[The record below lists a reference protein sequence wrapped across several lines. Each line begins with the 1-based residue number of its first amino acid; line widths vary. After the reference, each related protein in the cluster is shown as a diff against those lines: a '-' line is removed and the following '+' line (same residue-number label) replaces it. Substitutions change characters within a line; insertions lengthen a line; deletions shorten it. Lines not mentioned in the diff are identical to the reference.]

1 MEGGRRAPRFAV
13 LAALGLLHLAA
24 YLIVTR
30 ATSARP
36 PAALWQFAL
45 PLDAAIPHLPWTWP
59 FYWLAY
65 PFVAVGG
72 GVTLLRLD
80 PDRFRRAAAAIVVM
94 TLVGAAVQLAL
105 PARAPWPANPAPTQ
119 RMFHSSAI
127 VLPYAT
133 LPSMHVAYT
142 VLVAAMI
149 RSVSRAAPARRI
161 ALAVPVLVA
170 LATLTLKEH
179 VVLDAVTGA
188 LLGGATFAWWA
199 RRPVP

>member
-1 MEGGRRAPRFAV
+1 MEGGRRAPRLAV
-13 LAALGLLHLAA
+13 LAGLGLLHLAA

-30 ATSARP
+30 ATSIRP
-36 PAALWQFAL
+36 AAALWHFAL
-45 PLDAAIPHLPWTWP
+45 PLDASIPHLPWTWP
-59 FYWLAY
+59 LYWIAY
-65 PFVAVGG
+65 PFIAIGG
-72 GVTLLRLD
+72 GVALLRLD
-80 PDRFRRAAAAIVVM
+80 PDRFRWAAAAIAVM
-94 TLVGAAVQLAL
+94 TVVGAAIQLAL
-105 PARAPWPANPAPTQ
+105 PARAPWPAHPAPAQ

-142 VLVAAMI
+142 VLVAGLV
-149 RSVSRAAPARRI
+149 RSVSRAAVVRS
-161 ALAVPVLVA
+161 LTLVVPVLVA

-188 LLGGATFAWWA
+188 LLGGLTLAWWA